1 MAKYMDRMVPF
12 DIESGQQTMASE
24 TINFCLTGMAGKS
37 RYREYQELNPCVAA
51 VTKIRMRALCNDLK
65 GGLLGDDADP
75 FMPQSD
81 LVAGLDGIPTA
92 DERTWQA
99 WWRGQPMQ
107 SSKLRLL
114 PRSQQCWMED
124 GEMGSP
130 VQRHFAAL
138 HVWADG
144 LLPLDG
150 DWGRQQR
157 DIDGVVRACGQV
169 WNKLT
174 STAPMSASASVSL
187 NLANQLGAGHCM
199 PEPSLRF
206 ATPKDAMHVACGSLN
221 PHAFEVPL
229 PVRRL
234 HAQTDRFSLIGFLV
248 GMAAGQRVYGAWW
261 EHPWAFDLASLV
273 AMACADV
280 NSAFGRVPNEHLGG
294 WWEVALSLKYA
305 LWGPVHMTHRAMH
318 RPVPEILATV
328 VSQRDWTELLRD
340 FRLSYY
346 AGLEGL
352 GITDELI
359 QAAVGDGSFES
370 FGNG

>member
-24 TINFCLTGMAGKS
+24 TSNFCLTGMAGKS

-81 LVAGLDGIPTA
+81 LIAGLDGIPTA
-92 DERTWQA
+92 DERTWLS

-107 SSKLRLL
+107 PSKWRLL
-114 PRSQQCWMED
+114 SSNQQRWMED

-144 LLPLDG
+144 LLPLDD
-150 DWGRQQR
+150 DWGRQQH
-157 DIDGVVRACGQV
+157 DIDRVVRACGHV

-187 NLANQLGAGHCM
+187 NLATQLGAGHCM

-206 ATPKDAMHVACGSLN
+206 ASPQDAMHVGCGSLN
-221 PHAFEVPL
+221 PYAFEVPSA
-229 PVRRL
+229 VRRL

-248 GMAAGQRVYGAWW
+248 GLAAGQRVCGAWW
-261 EHPWAFDLASLV
+261 ECPWVFDLASMA

-280 NSAFGRVPNEHLGG
+280 NSAFGRVPSEHLGG
-294 WWEVALSLKYA
+294 WWEVALLLKYA
-305 LWGPVHMTHRAMH
+305 LWGPMDMTHRALLS
-318 RPVPEILATV
+318 PVPEVLATV
-328 VSQRDWTELLRD
+328 VSQRDWSASLQD
-340 FRLSYY
+340 FRMSYY
-346 AGLEGL
+346 AALESL
-352 GITDELI
+352 GVSSELI
-359 QAAVGDGSFES
+359 EEAVLCGASIL
-370 FGNG
+370 